1 MFASVHGRRID
12 AETVLENE
20 KESIVQ
26 VASADDRIGLTRR
39 QVIEHCAPTAVTA
52 VASLLAARL
61 FGLPEAYWAL
71 VTTLVITQS
80 SVGTTLAVSW
90 QRFIGTVLGG
100 IVGVMLASDAV
111 PNAFVF
117 GLSVFLLGLLCAV
130 LQTDRSAYRFGGVML
145 AIVMLV
151 SRMEPAWRIAIHRSA
166 EVSIGIAV
174 ALVMT
179 VVWPEVEG
187 RIKEPRRISSERR
200 IDRI

>member
-39 QVIEHCAPTAVTA
+39 QVLEHCAPTAVTA

-130 LQTDRSAYRFGGVML
+130 LQTDRAPIGSA
-145 AIVMLV
+145 A
-151 SRMEPAWRIAIHRSA
+151 
-166 EVSIGIAV
+166 
-174 ALVMT
+174 
-179 VVWPEVEG
+179 
-187 RIKEPRRISSERR
+187 
-200 IDRI
+200 